1 MKKKIALNKFFNF
14 GVVMLV
20 FSVFFAFI
28 LFQDKEKML
37 GAFFLLTA
45 FGSLGILVFSPYC
58 YKFDIEGISL
68 CYLFLPVERYLW
80 NNISDIEVDW
90 KQVGR
95 PAFFDVLYASVFR
108 ISGVNEGKHRFYME
122 GTVRKSFRTKYLF
135 EKYWDGTITGYLL
148 EDAKKWM
155 DKKRK
160 KKQVQIAAHLTDEV
174 VAMER
179 EVRAT
184 ARELINPFVDEAK
197 LYGFKVRTQYIYIT
211 DDFEELKSRPKEKYT
226 YIALMEIAR
235 PDETDKD
242 KIYEISAEL
251 MYGRLGKNSYRGVK
265 NKYLLEELKEE
276 IDLTLKEIRENKLL
290 S

>member
-1 MKKKIALNKFFNF
+1 M
-14 GVVMLV
+14 
-20 FSVFFAFI
+20 
-28 LFQDKEKML
+28 
-37 GAFFLLTA
+37 LTA
-45 FGSLGILVFSPYC
+45 FGSLGIPVFSPYC
-58 YKFDIEGISL
+58 YKFDTEGISL

-122 GTVRKSFRTKYLF
+122 GTVRKSFRTKRLF

-160 KKQVQIAAHLTDEV
+160 KRKSQIAAHLTDEV
-174 VAMER
+174 VAIER
-179 EVRAT
+179 EVKAS
-184 ARELINPFVDEAK
+184 ARELINPFADEAK
-197 LYGFKVRTQYIYIT
+197 LYGFEVRTQYLYIT
-211 DDFEELKSRPKEKYT
+211 DDFEESKSRPKEKYT

-235 PDETDKD
+235 PHETDED

-251 MYGRLGKNSYRGVK
+251 MYGRLGKTAYRGVK
-265 NKYLLEELKEE
+265 NKCLCEELKEE
-276 IDLTLKEIRENKLL
+276 INTALQDIRENKL
-290 S
+290 